1 MFFAGY
7 VKFPLT
13 VVHKWY
19 IYMYMHKDN
28 QEIQLSRIGI
38 GCWAF
43 GGGEYWGEQ
52 NQKDV
57 DAVVHAALEKGLN
70 VFDTARMY
78 NDGASEVSLGKAL
91 KGRRDKA
98 FVISKVSPAR
108 AYRKTLK
115 EECETSLRNLGM
127 DYLDMYMMH
136 WPINPL
142 GIKHFTSDP
151 EIIARP
157 PSTEEAF
164 AALGELKNEG
174 KIRHIGVSNYGVK
187 QLQEAVSFCS
197 EIAVNE
203 MPYNIISRAIEA
215 EIMPYCAE
223 QGIKII
229 SSMTLQQGV
238 LAGIYKT
245 ADDVPPHQAH
255 SRHFS
260 QERGKGVSRHF
271 EAGAEEEVF
280 RTVALLRELAAEL
293 GVSVAQLSVAW
304 VLANPGIA
312 CALIGSRSEKEL
324 DENIRAMELKLPDEA
339 LEKINRVSLDAL
351 KKLGNNPDYYEN
363 SKESRI
369 Y

>member
-1 MFFAGY
+1 
-7 VKFPLT
+7 
-13 VVHKWY
+13 
-19 IYMYMHKDN
+19 MYNDN
-28 QEIQLSRIGI
+28 QLALSRIGI

-43 GGGEYWGEQ
+43 GGGEYWGDQ
-52 NQKDV
+52 NQRDV
-57 DAVVHAALEKGLN
+57 ETVVHIALEKGLI

-78 NDGASEVSLGKAL
+78 NDGASEISLGKAL
-91 KGRRDKA
+91 RGLRDKA
-98 FVISKVSPAR
+98 FVISKVSPAK

-115 EECETSLRNLGM
+115 EECEISLRSLGT
-127 DYLDMYMMH
+127 DHLDLYMMH

-142 GIKHFTSDP
+142 GIKHFTDDP
-151 EIIARP
+151 EILANP

-164 AALGELKNEG
+164 AALGELKKEG
-174 KIRHIGVSNYGVK
+174 KIRYIGVSNYGIK
-187 QLQEAVSFCS
+187 QLKEAAAFCS

-215 EIMPYCAE
+215 EIMPYCVE

-255 SRHFS
+255 SRHFA
-260 QERGKGVSRHF
+260 QERGKGTSRHY

-280 RTVALLRELAAEL
+280 QTVALLRELASDL

-304 VLANPGIA
+304 VLANPHIA
-312 CALIGSRSEKEL
+312 CALIGSRNEREL
-324 DENIRAMELKLPDEA
+324 DENIRATELKLPADVA
-339 LEKINRVSLDAL
+339 EKINHVSLGVL

>member
-1 MFFAGY
+1 
-7 VKFPLT
+7 
-13 VVHKWY
+13 
-19 IYMYMHKDN
+19 MYMDKN
-28 QEIQLSRIGI
+28 NRQLRLSRIGI

-43 GGGEYWGEQ
+43 GGGEYWGDQ

-57 DAVVHAALEKGLN
+57 DAVVRMAVEKGLN

-78 NDGASEVSLGKAL
+78 NDGASEISLGKAL
-91 KGRRDKA
+91 KGLRDKA
-98 FVISKVSPAR
+98 FVISKVSPAK

-115 EECETSLRNLGM
+115 EECEISLRNLGT
-127 DYLDMYMMH
+127 DYLDLYMMH

-142 GIKHFTSDP
+142 GIKHFTEDP
-151 EIIARP
+151 EIIACP
-157 PSTEEAF
+157 PTAEEAF
-164 AALGELKNEG
+164 ASLGELKKEG

-187 QLQEAVSFCS
+187 QLQEAASFCS

-215 EIMPYCAE
+215 EILPYCASC
-223 QGIKII
+223 GIEII

-260 QERGKGVSRHF
+260 QERGKGASRHY

-280 RTVALLRELAAEL
+280 QTVALLRELSAEL

-304 VLANPGIA
+304 VLANPRIA
-312 CALIGSRSEKEL
+312 CALIGSRNEREL
-324 DENIRAMELKLPDEA
+324 DENIRAAELKLPADAVARINEA
-339 LEKINRVSLDAL
+339 SLGVL

>member
-1 MFFAGY
+1 METRINKNR
-7 VKFPLT
+7 V
-13 VVHKWY
+13 
-19 IYMYMHKDN
+19 
-28 QEIQLSRIGI
+28 LSRIGI

-43 GGGEYWGEQ
+43 GGGEYWGGQ

-57 DAVVHAALEKGLN
+57 DAVVRMAVERGIN

-78 NDGASEVSLGKAL
+78 NNGASEVSLGKAL
-91 KGRRDKA
+91 TGIRDRA

-115 EECETSLRNLGM
+115 EECEISLKSLGM
-127 DYLDMYMMH
+127 DHLDLYMMH

-142 GIKHFTSDP
+142 GIKHFTDDP

-157 PSTEEAF
+157 PCAEEAF
-164 AALGELKNEG
+164 AALMDLKKEG
-174 KIRHIGVSNYGVK
+174 KILHIGVSNYGVT
-187 QLQEAVSFCS
+187 QLAEAAGICP
-197 EIAVNE
+197 EIEVNE

-223 QGIKII
+223 HGIAVI

-245 ADDVPPHQAH
+245 AGDVPPHQAH
-255 SRHFS
+255 SRHFA
-260 QERGKGVSRHF
+260 QERGKGASRHY
-271 EAGAEEEVF
+271 ENGAEEEVF
-280 RTVALLRELAAEL
+280 RTLALLREIAAGL

-304 VLANPGIA
+304 VLAKPLIA
-312 CALIGSRSEKEL
+312 SALIGSRNEAEL
-324 DENIRAMELKLPDEA
+324 EDNIKAMELKLPADVTA
-339 LEKINRVSLDAL
+339 KINEVSQAVLD
-351 KKLGNNPDYYEN
+351 KLGNNPDYYEN
-363 SKESRI
+363 SRESRI

>member
-1 MFFAGY
+1 LDG
-7 VKFPLT
+7 
-13 VVHKWY
+13 
-19 IYMYMHKDN
+19 
-28 QEIQLSRIGI
+28 LSRIGI

-43 GGGEYWGEQ
+43 GGGDYWGDQ

-57 DAVVHAALEKGLN
+57 DAVVRMAVEKGLN

-78 NDGASEVSLGKAL
+78 NDGASELSLGKAL
-91 KGRRDKA
+91 RGLRDRA
-98 FVISKVSPAR
+98 FVISKVSPAK
-108 AYRKTLK
+108 AYRTALR
-115 EECETSLRNLGM
+115 EECENSLRNLGM
-127 DYLDMYMMH
+127 DYLDMYMLH

-142 GIKHFTSDP
+142 GIRHFTDDP

-164 AALGELKNEG
+164 AALDELKKEG
-174 KIRHIGVSNYGVK
+174 KIRYIGVSNYGIR
-187 QLQEAVSFCS
+187 QLREAVSFCS
-197 EIAVNE
+197 GIAVNE

-223 QGIKII
+223 QGIRII

-238 LAGIYKT
+238 LAGIYRT

-255 SRHFS
+255 SRHFA
-260 QERGKGVSRHF
+260 QERGKGVSRHY

-280 RTVALLRELAAEL
+280 RTVALLRELSAEL
-293 GVSVAQLSVAW
+293 GVSTAQLSVAW
-304 VLANPGIA
+304 VLANQHIA
-312 CALIGSRSEKEL
+312 TALIGSRNEKEL
-324 DENIRAMELKLPDEA
+324 DENIRAAELALPA
-339 LEKINRVSLDAL
+339 GVVEKINRASLAVL
-351 KKLGNNPDYYEN
+351 EKLGNSPDYYEN

>member
-1 MFFAGY
+1 
-7 VKFPLT
+7 
-13 VVHKWY
+13 
-19 IYMYMHKDN
+19 MHMGNGN
-28 QEIQLSRIGI
+28 QLSLSRIGI

-43 GGGEYWGEQ
+43 GGGEYWGDQ

-57 DAVVHAALEKGLN
+57 DTVVRVALERGLT

-78 NDGASEVSLGKAL
+78 NNGASEISLGKAL
-91 KGRRDKA
+91 KGLRDRA

-108 AYRKTLK
+108 AYRKTLR
-115 EECETSLRNLGM
+115 EECEISLRNLGT

-142 GIKHFTSDP
+142 GIKHFTDDP
-151 EIIARP
+151 EIINHP
-157 PSTEEAF
+157 PATEEAF
-164 AALGELKNEG
+164 AALGELKKEG
-174 KIRHIGVSNYGVK
+174 KIRHIGVSNYGIT
-187 QLQEAVSFCS
+187 QLKEAARFCS

-223 QGIKII
+223 RGIGII

-238 LAGIYKT
+238 LAGIYGT

-255 SRHFS
+255 SRHFA
-260 QERGKGVSRHF
+260 QERGKGTSRHY
-271 EAGAEEEVF
+271 EAGAEKEVF
-280 RTVALLRELAAEL
+280 QTVAVLRDLSAEL

-304 VLANPGIA
+304 VLANSRIA
-312 CALIGSRSEKEL
+312 CALIGSRNEREL
-324 DENIRAMELKLPDEA
+324 DENIRAAELRLPAGA
-339 LEKINRVSLDAL
+339 LEKINQVSLGVL
-351 KKLGNNPDYYEN
+351 QKLGNNPDYYEN

>member
-1 MFFAGY
+1 
-7 VKFPLT
+7 
-13 VVHKWY
+13 
-19 IYMYMHKDN
+19 MYMNKDN
-28 QEIQLSRIGI
+28 RLDGLSRIGI

-43 GGGEYWGEQ
+43 GGGEYWGDQ

-57 DAVVHAALEKGLN
+57 DAVVRMAVERGLN

-78 NDGASEVSLGKAL
+78 NNGASELSLGKAL
-91 KGRRDKA
+91 RGLRDRA

-108 AYRKTLK
+108 AYRQALK
-115 EECETSLRNLGM
+115 EECEDSLRNLGM
-127 DYLDMYMMH
+127 DYLDMYMLH

-142 GIKHFTSDP
+142 GIRHFTDDP

-164 AALGELKNEG
+164 AALDELKKEG
-174 KIRHIGVSNYGVK
+174 KIRYIGVSNYGIR
-187 QLQEAVSFCS
+187 QLREAVSFCPG
-197 EIAVNE
+197 IAVNE

-223 QGIKII
+223 QGIRII

-238 LAGIYKT
+238 LAGIYRT

-255 SRHFS
+255 SRHFA
-260 QERGKGVSRHF
+260 QERGKGVSRHY

-280 RTVALLRELAAEL
+280 RTVALLRELSAEL
-293 GVSVAQLSVAW
+293 GVSTAQLSVAW
-304 VLANPGIA
+304 VLANPHIA
-312 CALIGSRSEKEL
+312 TALIGSRNEKEL
-324 DENIRAMELKLPDEA
+324 DENIRASELALPA
-339 LEKINRVSLDAL
+339 GVVEKINKASLAVL
-351 KKLGNNPDYYEN
+351 EKLGNSPDYYEN